1 MTSKNNAQLVR
12 RVPGISWSRR
22 FLLSAF
28 VLVGVVGA
36 VQIVVAALL
45 KRQLPSPRGFF
56 EASGAARVT
65 VTPGPNAHDVDP
77 VASPTTNVGVRFTSS
92 HLRVVM
98 RGARWWL
105 HSSPKTRE
113 HWSGS
118 ASFAKYRLVQE
129 HTHA

>member
-1 MTSKNNAQLVR
+1 MTSNNNAQLVR
-12 RVPGISWSRR
+12 RVLGISWPRR
-22 FLLSAF
+22 FLLSVF

-56 EASGAARVT
+56 ESVWGST
-65 VTPGPNAHDVDP
+65 GTMTPGPNAHDVDP
-77 VASPTTNVGVRFTSS
+77 VAPTTNIGVRFTSN
-92 HLRVVM
+92 HLRVFTC
-98 RGARWWL
+98 GARWWL
-105 HSSPKTRE
+105 HSSPKARE